1 MIIVDASVVIAATEP
16 SDAFHDRA
24 AQFLAETPPA
34 ELAIHPLTLA
44 EVLVGG
50 VRQNKGPALAE
61 AITAVGITPPTTL
74 PTPLHLATVR
84 VATGLKMPDAVVV
97 ATA

>member
-1 MIIVDASVVIAATEP
+1 
-16 SDAFHDRA
+16 
-24 AQFLAETPPA
+24 
-34 ELAIHPLTLA
+34 
-44 EVLVGG
+44 
-50 VRQNKGPALAE
+50 E

-97 ATA
+97 ATAQALSSTVATFDQDLAKKAASVGVATLDLMARPAAAPPPLPQEPGPV